1 MSFDEYIAKSNG
13 PLMSS
18 MDRAR
23 SQILVVESDSGARNT
38 LKQTLANLGYLAVYD
53 APNHIAALQKL
64 AERPIT
70 HVIFEA
76 KKTNMPAADFLTA
89 VLSCDEKIVCLP
101 SSHEPSVDDV
111 FGLLIIGARGF
122 IVKPYTPDSVD
133 DAISMATKGEPLSE
147 AILFAKDRN
156 EALISLVMTA
166 LDKLAVTMKQ
176 SRQFE
181 TAQREVTQR
190 VLQYKRATDIA
201 LTFAQ
206 GGRPRLLEAL
216 IDFCIE
222 RGEGPA
228 SRLGRIRK
236 RLGEKKG
243 KFARPTAERA
253 NDGTASSETKTN
265 SESAPLSENSSSA
278 VEEISGPGGAQILP
292 QTQH

>member
-1 MSFDEYIAKSNG
+1 MGFDEYIAKANG

-23 SQILVVESDSGARNT
+23 AQILVVESDGGARNT
-38 LKQTLANLGYLAVYD
+38 LKQTLATLGYLAIYD

-89 VLSCDEKIVCLP
+89 VLSCDDKIVCLP

-133 DAISMATKGEPLSE
+133 DAVSMATKGEPLSE

-190 VLQYKRATDIA
+190 VLQYRRATDIA
-201 LTFAQ
+201 MTFAQ
-206 GGRPRLLEAL
+206 GGPPKLLEAL

-243 KFARPTAERA
+243 KLTRPSAAAAES
-253 NDGTASSETKTN
+253 GS
-265 SESAPLSENSSSA
+265 
-278 VEEISGPGGAQILP
+278 EISSQKPTDAGSPTNGDGDTSSQEINDHAVVPALP
-292 QTQH
+292 QN